1 MKTLIPNIKT
11 SYKKDNL
18 TFICVLFSFL
28 CVITSAILIMQSK
41 LSLQEFMLYIIGV
54 FLGNILV
61 QIKLLRTDIKN
72 LNK

>member
-1 MKTLIPNIKT
+1 MKALISNIKT

-18 TFICVLFSFL
+18 TFICIFFSFL
-28 CVITSAILIMQSK
+28 CVITSAILIIKGK
-41 LSLQEFMLYIIGV
+41 LSLQEFILYIIGI